1 MQGSADGLF
10 GAEDVFE
17 MKMERVMVEENRATH
32 KRAIIARLRRIEGQI
47 RGIQGMIEQDSTCEA
62 VAQQVAAAR
71 RALDRAFYELLA
83 CTMEVEIEAAGN
95 VRAAKA
101 AGAHVAKI
109 LAKYG

>member
-1 MQGSADGLF
+1 MDSREQ
-10 GAEDVFE
+10 
-17 MKMERVMVEENRATH
+17 H
-32 KRAIIARLRRIEGQI
+32 KRSMIARLKRVEGQL
-47 RGIQGMIEQDSTCEA
+47 RGIQAMINRDAGCEE

-83 CTMEVEIEAAGN
+83 CTMEAEIESAADT
-95 VRAAKA
+95 RAAKA

>member
-1 MQGSADGLF
+1 MDDKYR
-10 GAEDVFE
+10 E
-17 MKMERVMVEENRATH
+17 TH
-32 KRAIIARLRRIEGQI
+32 KRGMITRLRRIEGQI

-71 RALDRAFYELLA
+71 RALDRAFYELIA
-83 CTMEVEIEAAGN
+83 CTMEVEFESAGT

>member
-1 MQGSADGLF
+1 MDSRD
-10 GAEDVFE
+10 E
-17 MKMERVMVEENRATH
+17 H
-32 KRAIIARLRRIEGQI
+32 KRSMIARLRRIEGQI
-47 RGIQGMIEQDSTCEA
+47 RGIQGMIESDTSCEA

-83 CTMEVEIEAAGN
+83 CTMEVEIESAPDT
-95 VRAAKA
+95 RAAKA

>member
-1 MQGSADGLF
+1 MNPKTRLPGARSGSFCAM
-10 GAEDVFE
+10 A
-17 MKMERVMVEENRATH
+17 A
-32 KRAIIARLRRIEGQI
+32 
-47 RGIQGMIEQDSTCEA
+47 S
-62 VAQQVAAAR
+62 VAPDEIPTSMPSSRAAR